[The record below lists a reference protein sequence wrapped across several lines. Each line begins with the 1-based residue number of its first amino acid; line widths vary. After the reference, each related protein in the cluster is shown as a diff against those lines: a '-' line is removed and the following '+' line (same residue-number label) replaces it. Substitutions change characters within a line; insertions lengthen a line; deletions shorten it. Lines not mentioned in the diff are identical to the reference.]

1 MKHSTRQD
9 RYINQTLFVKLIAL
23 RDKYK
28 GWFVGGKIQNQI
40 NKIKTRVFKKKK
52 NRENSNKTKT
62 EEVKGDYSIK
72 LFII

>member
-52 NRENSNKTKT
+52 T
-62 EEVKGDYSIK
+62 EKIQIK
-72 LFII
+72 LKLKK